1 MRILRLILIVL
12 AFVVLAAHF
21 SRAGNDWLAVL
32 ALVAPHLLLLR
43 KPWAGWTLRVALLLG
58 GFEWIR
64 TTVRLVGQR
73 RAEGDDWTRLAII
86 LVAVAILTFAAAW
99 AVRIR
104 SAGDRPASAA

>member
-21 SRAGNDWLAVL
+21 SLAVL